1 MYNEQW
7 KAIPGYEGAYEVSS
21 TGNVVREND
30 LDYM

>member
-7 KAIPGYEGAYEVSS
+7 KAIPGYEGAYEVFR
-21 TGNVVREND
+21 NNQVRENE